1 MTYKLQKDTS
11 SAGSVCPTLN
21 RYSSHQSPVYQP
33 PAAMCYSINPENITY
48 TGHLLADQ
56 VFSSHLNVATR
67 AWNRSA
73 LGTGKKKKQKQIK
86 CYKNNNLLLCNQL
99 APLPFSFWSWDP
111 VRHLKA
117 NPGQTSWNLQHRI
130 IISERFVRCE
140 HGSNSSCCFVS
151 WNRRGKLTFTAKS
164 PNPRA

>member
-1 MTYKLQKDTS
+1 MLVVSVLLWTGIVVIKAQGTSHLQQCAIASTQKISLIQGTFWQ
-11 SAGSVCPTLN
+11 T
-21 RYSSHQSPVYQP
+21 RYS
-33 PAAMCYSINPENITY
+33 PAIWMWQQEHETEV
-48 TGHLLADQ
+48 LWVQ
-56 VFSSHLNVATR
+56 E
-67 AWNRSA
+67 
-73 LGTGKKKKQKQIK
+73 KKKKQKQIK

-130 IISERFVRCE
+130 IISERSVRCE